1 MNLDLTKAT
10 SISQNL
16 TSATS
21 SLVNN
26 TLNNFQT
33 NQKFLINNSSNN
45 GILPAEQSI
54 RQYTN
59 VSLNQPNL
67 NLDETANNTN

>member
-1 MNLDLTKAT
+1 MNLDLVKSN

-26 TLNNFQT
+26 TLGNFQT
-33 NQKFLINNSSNN
+33 NQNFLINNSSNN
-45 GILPAEQSI
+45 SILPSDQSI

-59 VSLNQPNL
+59 VSANQKNL
-67 NLDETANNTN
+67 NLDETSNNTS

>member
-1 MNLDLTKAT
+1 MNLDLVKSN

-26 TLNNFQT
+26 TLGNFQT
-33 NQKFLINNSSNN
+33 NQNFLINNSSNN
-45 GILPAEQSI
+45 SILPSDQSI
-54 RQYTN
+54 QYTN
-59 VSLNQPNL
+59 VSANQKNL
-67 NLDETANNTN
+67 NLDETSNNTN

>member
-1 MNLDLTKAT
+1 MNLDLVKSN

-26 TLNNFQT
+26 TLGNFQT
-33 NQKFLINNSSNN
+33 NQNFLINNSSNN
-45 GILPAEQSI
+45 SILPSDQSI

-59 VSLNQPNL
+59 VSANQKNL
-67 NLDETANNTN
+67 NLDETSNNTN